1 MATFALDAL
10 FRAVYQSV
18 VEATHAVQDRA
29 WESMEGQYFD
39 KAEDGTLSPKMVRIS
54 VPHVDQGRVETKP
67 LDVPLIALTKH
78 QAITMDEMTM
88 EFEVELRSLKE
99 DDASLAAVMPR
110 GVWSRNPT
118 AKVTIKFKGSDPSE
132 GLMLLN
138 DKAHSM
144 FPR

>member
-10 FRAVYQSV
+10 FKAVYQSV

-29 WESMEGQYFD
+29 WESIE
-39 KAEDGTLSPKMVRIS
+39 A
-54 VPHVDQGRVETKP
+54 KP

-99 DDASLAAVMPR
+99 DEASLAAVMPR